1 MLHWIWVLIVGG
13 VIGLIAGAITHKG
26 GSMNWIANI
35 IAGLVGSSLG
45 EALLGAW
52 GPQVAGMAIVPSL
65 LGAIILVILVSWIM
79 TMLFGPRASESYL
92 TQLNNLSQKS
102 SLSRLLFSMVGV
114 LSFHSIIDVI

>member
-1 MLHWIWVLIVGG
+1 
-13 VIGLIAGAITHKG
+13 
-26 GSMNWIANI
+26 MNWIANI

-79 TMLFGPRASESYL
+79 TMLFGSKA
-92 TQLNNLSQKS
+92 
-102 SLSRLLFSMVGV
+102 
-114 LSFHSIIDVI
+114 HS

>member
-13 VIGLIAGAITHKG
+13 VIGLIAGAINHKG

-79 TMLFGPRASESYL
+79 TMLFGPRASE
-92 TQLNNLSQKS
+92 
-102 SLSRLLFSMVGV
+102 
-114 LSFHSIIDVI
+114 

>member
-26 GSMNWIANI
+26 GSMNF

-79 TMLFGPRASESYL
+79 TMLFGPRANE
-92 TQLNNLSQKS
+92 
-102 SLSRLLFSMVGV
+102 
-114 LSFHSIIDVI
+114 